1 MNSKQSLVVKENNK
15 KRLFYLDNLRSFAL
29 LLGLVFHVAIVYA
42 AEIKYP
48 LRNEERSEIF
58 DVFGEWVH
66 VFRMPLFFFLS
77 GYFTEVIFR
86 SKTLKEFLKVRIFRI
101 FIPTVIGILLFAPMQ
116 SFVSLLQAGE
126 NPSYLDFYF
135 RIFLNGN
142 IRPSHLWFLYFLI
155 LFTVLHL
162 LIRKITLP
170 LSSFLK
176 KDPDQKTFFE
186 EFKTISI
193 FTLISVAGTCA
204 INLFYMK
211 DDSWFAIEPVNFVY
225 NYTFFLCGSLL
236 VSKEIL
242 LLEPQSDKFW
252 IWGTLAFLSFWG
264 FYEISRIDPFWSY
277 FGYTGNW
284 RRILHIFLK
293 CAAGWLFIRLL
304 IGIFQK
310 FFDFKNRH
318 TEYMRT
324 ASLPIYLIHH
334 PVSLL
339 AGFYVVHSSLGIS
352 GKFFLHLF
360 LVLSITLAF
369 YHFLIR
375 PFRWMNVILG
385 NQIPPKKIPNSGAS
399 SELKI

>member
-1 MNSKQSLVVKENNK
+1 MSLTKPTLTKNR

-48 LRNEERSEIF
+48 LRNEERSEFF

-66 VFRMPLFFFLS
+66 IFRMPLFFFLS
-77 GYFTEVIFR
+77 GYFTEAIFR
-86 SKTLKEFLKVRIFRI
+86 AKALKDFLRMRIFRI

-116 SFVSLLQAGE
+116 SYISILQSGE
-126 NPSYLDFYF
+126 QVSYLDFYF

-155 LFTVLHL
+155 LFTVLHI
-162 LIRKITLP
+162 LIRGVTLP
-170 LSSFLK
+170 LTVLLK
-176 KDPDQKTFFE
+176 KEPSQKGFAQE
-186 EFKTISI
+186 WKTILV
-193 FTLISVAGTCA
+193 FTFISFVGTCL
-204 INLFYMK
+204 INFYYMK

-236 VSKEIL
+236 ISKENL
-242 LLEPQSDKFW
+242 LLEPQSDRFW
-252 IWGTLAFLSFWG
+252 IWAPLALVAFG
-264 FYEISRIDPFWSY
+264 AFYEISRIDPFWSY

-284 RRILHIFLK
+284 RRILHILFK
-293 CAAGWLFIRLL
+293 CAAGWLMIRLL
-304 IGIFQK
+304 IGLFQK
-310 FFDFKNRH
+310 FCDFKNDQ

-324 ASLPIYLIHH
+324 ASLPIYLVHH

-339 AGFYVVHSSLGIS
+339 VGYFVVHTSLS
-352 GKFFLHLF
+352 LPAKFALHLISVF
-360 LVLSITLAF
+360 GITFAI

-375 PFRWMNVILG
+375 PFHWVNLILG
-385 NQIPPKKIPNSGAS
+385 NQTQQKKNP
-399 SELKI
+399 